1 MSHTTPTNLPASNLA
16 GSSGGIESTL
26 QETRVFAP
34 PTASSLGFPKWNVA
48 SMAEYKALHKK
59 SIDDPTAFWSAEAAN
74 LAWFKPF
81 DKVLDWQPPDA
92 KWFVGGQLNACY
104 NCVDRHVQSGH
115 GEECAIVWEGEPLAP
130 HTSHI
135 APGTKHSHQPEIR
148 RITYRQ
154 LQVETSKLASVLLSL
169 GVKRG
174 DVVTIYMPM
183 VPELA
188 IAMLACARIGAAHS
202 VIFGGFAPTA
212 ISERA
217 DDANS
222 RVIITADGGFR
233 RGEVVPLLKNVL
245 DAVDHLANHGHII
258 NHVLCLK
265 RTAHDLPSHR
275 FKTGSHHR
283 VADED
288 EIAGKDSPTTLH
300 WWHDLVPAA
309 SDAHPCANMDSEDM
323 LFLLYTSG
331 STGKPK
337 GIVHTTA
344 GYLAFVQMTAR
355 LTFNLIPDSG
365 QLFWCSADIGWIT
378 GHSYVLYAPLMNRI
392 PTLMYEGAPNFP
404 TLEGGAGDRFWDIIA
419 RHKVTHF
426 YTAPTAIRTFMKWGN
441 ELLDKH
447 DLSSLQLLGSVGEPI
462 NPEAWIWYHEVIGKK
477 RCPIVDT
484 YWQTE
489 TGGHVGTPLP
499 GAIPTKPGSCTVPML
514 GIDAAVVNE
523 QGQELPPN
531 SGGLF
536 VIRKPWPGMLRGV
549 YGNRERF
556 VSNYW
561 GRIKG
566 PASSSASSAVSS
578 TSTSS
583 SSSSSSAA
591 SAASAVSAAASPTP
605 SSGAGF
611 QPASPP
617 PSSSSFSVP
626 YYFSA
631 DGARR
636 DADGYF
642 WIQGRIDDVI
652 KVSGH
657 LLGTMEVESALVS
670 HPAVAEAAVV
680 GVPHEIKGSAICAFV
695 TLKSKWFVDNQG
707 RLPDQ
712 ALRAELTAHVAKEV
726 GALAKP
732 DQIRFAEGLPKTRSG
747 KIMRRLL
754 RDVAA
759 GVEKITQDTTTLED
773 FTVVA
778 KLRADE
784 E

>member
-1 MSHTTPTNLPASNLA
+1 MNTPVNDPGSTTVDSILN
-16 GSSGGIESTL
+16 E
-26 QETRVFAP
+26 QRRFAP
-34 PTASSLGFPKWNVA
+34 PPAAALGFSRFHIG
-48 SMAEYKALHKK
+48 SMEEYRALHAR
-59 SIDDPTAFWSAEAAN
+59 SVGDPDGFWREEAGR
-74 LAWFKPF
+74 LDWFRPF
-81 DKVLDWQPPDA
+81 DKVLEWEAPDA
-92 KWFVGGQLNACY
+92 KWFVGGELNACY

-115 GEECAIVWEGEPLAP
+115 GDETAIIWEGEPVGP
-130 HTSHI
+130 RTSHPSSGS
-135 APGTKHSHQPEIR
+135 AYASEPEVR
-148 RITYRQ
+148 RITYGE
-154 LQVETSKLASVLLSL
+154 LQRETARLGSALLRL

-188 IAMLACARIGAAHS
+188 VAMLACARIGAAHS
-202 VIFGGFAPTA
+202 VIFGGFAPQA

-217 DDANS
+217 VDANS

-245 DAVDHLANHGHII
+245 DAATTLAAQNHQIE
-258 NHVLCLK
+258 HVVVLR
-265 RTAHDLPSHR
+265 RTAHTPPSQR
-275 FKTGSHHR
+275 FRTGDRH
-283 VADED
+283 
-288 EIAGKDSPTTLH
+288 AGAALH
-300 WWHDLVPAA
+300 WWHELA
-309 SDAHPCANMDSEDM
+309 STGACPCAAMGSEEM

-355 LTFNLIPDSG
+355 LTFNLMPDTG
-365 QLFWCSADIGWIT
+365 QIFWCTADVGWVT
-378 GHSYVLYAPLMNRI
+378 GHSYVVYGLLMNRV

-404 TLEGGAGDRFWDIIA
+404 ALPGSPGVGDRFWEIIA
-419 RHKVTHF
+419 RHRVSQF
-426 YTAPTAIRTFMKWGN
+426 YTAPTAIRTFMKWGH
-441 ELLDKH
+441 ELPAAH
-447 DLSSLQLLGSVGEPI
+447 DLSSLRILGSVGEPI
-462 NPEAWIWYHEVIGKK
+462 NPEAWMWYHTHIGGG

-489 TGGHVGTPLP
+489 TGGHIVTPLP
-499 GAIPTKPGSCTVPML
+499 GVTTTKPGSCTLPML

-523 QGQELPPN
+523 QGQELPAN
-531 SGGLF
+531 QGGLF
-536 VIRKPWPGMLRGV
+536 CVRRPWPGMLRGV
-549 YGNRERF
+549 HGNRERF
-556 VSNYW
+556 ISNYW
-561 GRIKG
+561 ARLKD
-566 PASSSASSAVSS
+566 PATDA
-578 TSTSS
+578 
-583 SSSSSSAA
+583 
-591 SAASAVSAAASPTP
+591 PW
-605 SSGAGF
+605 
-611 QPASPP
+611 
-617 PSSSSFSVP
+617 
-626 YYFSA
+626 YFSA

-636 DADGYF
+636 DEDGYF
-642 WIQGRIDDVI
+642 WVQGRIDDVI

-670 HPAVAEAAVV
+670 HSSVAEAAVV

-695 TLKSKWFVDNQG
+695 TLKSSWARANPG
-707 RLPDQ
+707 RVPDD
-712 ALRAELTAHVAKEV
+712 ALRAELVGHVAKEV

-754 RDVAA
+754 RDVAS

-773 FTVVA
+773 FSVVA